1 MQNGPMMNAHA
12 VAMQQQLGPRSQ
24 GPHGVHPMAPRMQA
38 PAMQL
43 GPGIQGMPAYAYA
56 NQSTPQAA
64 KVGKDMRFIILIFVE
79 NVFLFFG
86 YMKWKCF

>member
-12 VAMQQQLGPRSQ
+12 VAAMQQQLGPRGQ
-24 GPHGVHPMAPRMQA
+24 TAHGVHPMGPRMQP

-64 KVGKDMRFIILIFVE
+64 KVGKDMRFVQFV
-79 NVFLFFG
+79 FCLFFVNNRAG
-86 YMKWKCF
+86 R